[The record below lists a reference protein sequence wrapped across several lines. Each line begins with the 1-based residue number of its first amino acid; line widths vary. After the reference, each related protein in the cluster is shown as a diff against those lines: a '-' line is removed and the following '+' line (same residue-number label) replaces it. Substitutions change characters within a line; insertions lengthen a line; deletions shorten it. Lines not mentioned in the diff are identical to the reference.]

1 MFVYVSAGSDQR
13 RWPKINALSDN
24 NNAVWLWA
32 LADIRNDRSLELRPG
47 RNLRQAALMKPPTR
61 WFADRH
67 RVVRHRRAKVRFYGA
82 MTDEGYPVLSGGL
95 FQPLA
100 RRR

>member
-1 MFVYVSAGSDQR
+1 
-13 RWPKINALSDN
+13 
-24 NNAVWLWA
+24 
-32 LADIRNDRSLELRPG
+32 
-47 RNLRQAALMKPPTR
+47 MKPPIR